1 MSGHSKWAKV
11 KYQKAQKDPKR
22 GQAFSKLTNLI
33 TIAARDGADINTN
46 PKLRV
51 AVEKAKEL
59 GMPKENIERAILR
72 GSGSGSEGKQLEE
85 LMCEAYG
92 PGGTAILIQAITD
105 NKNRTIA
112 ELRHLLQIHDAK
124 LANSG
129 SVSYMFKEMGK
140 ITIPKNV
147 WNDDLA
153 LKIIEL
159 GVEEIKD
166 RDSMIELLMPVS
178 QLNAIKN
185 TLEQLLP
192 NISLESSIEFISQQ
206 PVIITDEEIKN
217 KLENLFSALDEH
229 NDVEEIYSNAEY

>member
-11 KYQKAQKDPKR
+11 KYQKAAKDPKR

-33 TIAARDGADINTN
+33 TIAARDGSDINTN

-59 GMPKENIERAILR
+59 GMPKENIERAIQR
-72 GSGSGSEGKQLEE
+72 GSGTGADSKQLEE

-112 ELRHLLQIHDAK
+112 ELRHLLQMYDAK

-129 SVSYMFKEMGK
+129 SVSYLFKEMGK
-140 ITIPKNV
+140 ISVPKNI

-153 LKIIEL
+153 LKAIEL
-159 GVEEIKD
+159 GAEEIKEED
-166 RDSMIELLMPVS
+166 EEVNIFTPV
-178 QLNAIKN
+178 QNLNNLKN
-185 TLEQLLP
+185 SLEQLL
-192 NISLESSIEFISQQ
+192 NDTQLEGSIEFISQQ
-206 PVIITDEEIKN
+206 PIIITDEEIKN
-217 KLENLFSALDEH
+217 KLESLFSALDEH
-229 NDVEEIYSNAEY
+229 DDVEEIFSNAEY

>member
-140 ITIPKNV
+140 ITFPKNV